1 MDFAYNDEQRLLADS
16 VGRWLD
22 TDYRFEDFRR
32 FAADHTQARVNWS
45 RMAELGLLSIN
56 IGEADGG
63 LGCGPIETLLVMQAF
78 GRALVVDPYV
88 SNAVVAVALIGAE
101 AAGARR
107 RELLEKIGGGSC
119 RIALAALEPDGRYDL
134 THVRTVARSERDGF
148 MLSGKKAVVLHGDSA
163 DLLIVSAR
171 TAGADTDP
179 HGISLFLIDAHATGV
194 TIRGFPTID
203 GQRAAE
209 VEFNDAQIGS
219 EALLA
224 QLHGGAAALEWAVD
238 RAIAAHC
245 AEAVG
250 AMEKLLELTAEY
262 LRTRKQF
269 GQPIG
274 RFQALQHRIADMAIA
289 LEQARSMALFA
300 AAKIDDRDRL
310 ERRRA
315 ISAAKVMIGR
325 CGRLVGQQAV
335 QLHGGMGMTD
345 EMPVGYYFKRLTAI
359 DMSWGNVEHHV
370 ELYGELL

>member
-1 MDFAYNDEQRLLADS
+1 MDFAYSDEQRLLADS

-63 LGCGPIETLLVMQAF
+63 LGGGPIETLLVMQAF

-88 SNAVVAVALIGAE
+88 NNAVVAVALIGAE

-107 RELLEKIGGGSC
+107 RELLEQISGGSC
-119 RIALAALEPDGRYDL
+119 RVALAALEPDGRYDL
-134 THVRTVARSERDGF
+134 THVRTVARAAHDGF
-148 MLSGKKAVVLHGDSA
+148 ALSGRKAVVLHGDSA

-171 TAGADTDP
+171 TAGADTDS

-194 TIRGFPTID
+194 AIQGFPTID

-209 VEFNDAQIGS
+209 VEFNDVRIGS
-219 EALLA
+219 AALLA

-250 AMEKLLELTAEY
+250 AMEKLLELTADY

-289 LEQARSMALFA
+289 LEQARSMALLA
-300 AAKIDDRDRL
+300 AAKIDDGDRL

-325 CGRLVGQQAV
+325 CGRFVGQQAV

-345 EMPVGYYFKRLTAI
+345 EMPIGYYFKRLTAI

-370 ELYGELL
+370 ELYGEML